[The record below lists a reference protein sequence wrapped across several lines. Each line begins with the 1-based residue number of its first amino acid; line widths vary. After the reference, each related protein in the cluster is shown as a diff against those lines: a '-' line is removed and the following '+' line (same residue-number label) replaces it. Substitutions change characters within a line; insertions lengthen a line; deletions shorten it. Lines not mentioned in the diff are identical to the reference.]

1 MLMYPAQSPKRR
13 NAQNMD
19 AQNLVLLLG
28 DYTAVEG
35 LASLSVY
42 KFINQIKCRLDQ
54 RKYVSETLFRT
65 MSKRLTSKLY
75 PLHTNKSN

>member
-1 MLMYPAQSPKRR
+1 MLISLPLPKKT
-13 NAQNMD
+13 NKKE

-42 KFINQIKCRLDQ
+42 KFINQIECRLDQ
-54 RKYVSETLFRT
+54 QEKSTFSTLFRADVEGD
-65 MSKRLTSKLY
+65 
-75 PLHTNKSN
+75 